1 MIIWSA
7 MLSRLTYILTL
18 KVNCTQNWMHRWQSQ
33 YAIGHWHSSFKT
45 GTPTISFGVPV
56 FEQWPLKRYIISL
69 VVLSTDARGFILV
82 DQITYYCSFVNRRS
96 IGRLSI
102 KLTVTYSLLIIEIF
116 IHPVKTLLQ
125 HYGKSLEALPGVAY
139 PGFRDNRSTLNTKT
153 GF

>member
-1 MIIWSA
+1 MWSVHEQSLDLHFDLRRSTIPNA
-7 MLSRLTYILTL
+7 QAAEPICQSATGVAVL
-18 KVNCTQNWMHRWQSQ
+18 KLVR
-33 YAIGHWHSSFKT
+33 A
-45 GTPTISFGVPV
+45 PTISFGVPV

-125 HYGKSLEALPGVAY
+125 HYGKSLEAFPGVAY